1 MKLGLETES
10 PLFCVPQ
17 RLDGL
22 TGHRS
27 TDKPECTAWIS
38 KRIRD
43 SARSGRP
50 HCGWLIRKQDTGSHD
65 TNSNIFTHSV
75 ETVLSG
81 SELNRLVN
89 SILSLQLTEKNDL
102 LLGKKS
108 HKIEEKCPFPPT
120 NPCSMNSQF
129 NKGGNLIKSG

>member
-27 TDKPECTAWIS
+27 TDKPECSAWIS

-43 SARSGRP
+43 RARSGGL
-50 HCGWLIRKQDTGSHD
+50 HCGWLIRKQDAGSHA
-65 TNSNIFTHSV
+65 TNSNIFTHGL
-75 ETVLSG
+75 ETLLSG
-81 SELNRLVN
+81 SELNCLVN
-89 SILSLQLTEKNDL
+89 SILFLQLTEKNAL

-108 HKIEEKCPFPPT
+108 HKIEEKCFVSPDT
-120 NPCSMNSQF
+120 NPCSMDP
-129 NKGGNLIKSG
+129 